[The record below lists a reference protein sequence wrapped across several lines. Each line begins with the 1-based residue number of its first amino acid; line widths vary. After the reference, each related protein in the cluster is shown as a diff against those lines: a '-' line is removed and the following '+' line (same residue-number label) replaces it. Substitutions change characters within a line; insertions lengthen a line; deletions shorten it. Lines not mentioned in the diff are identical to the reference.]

1 MAARKKEPQAAAT
14 TEQLRP
20 ERPQQ
25 PPFFMEGRT
34 LEKTFTE
41 LEHEGKACLYELLRA
56 AVGKM
61 PRTFFSEKRRSWNG
75 DLNDERKDLLNGFLR
90 DGGTAVYGSTFL
102 RAKAR
107 WDAEVRTAPPRQLS
121 EEERRYVIDVPPDP
135 STPTAPGGTIYIGAA
150 PERGSTVPLENLFT
164 YWIEEF
170 TAEVEK
176 AVEAFSENP
185 NTSAELQR
193 ITSTLR
199 SFKVGKRGKLI
210 RKPMQA
216 DAAGKDLLAKFEH
229 AKSRLAARLEEVDT
243 EHANGTVPL
252 STTPLFTWKGSP
264 AELFVLFEE
273 LVGKGWVEI
282 PKNRGK
288 RSRDQLARNIH
299 GAFQFSAGTALKVGS
314 AVNYMKKGRDGV
326 NEQRPEPRVVFALK
340 RNPDVGEEY
349 DPDKAGE

>member
-1 MAARKKEPQAAAT
+1 
-14 TEQLRP
+14 
-20 ERPQQ
+20 
-25 PPFFMEGRT
+25 MEGRT
-34 LEKTFTE
+34 LENTFVE
-41 LEHEGKACLYELLRA
+41 LEREGKACLYELLKA

-61 PRTFFSEKRRSWNG
+61 PRTFFSPDRRMWNG
-75 DLNDERKDLLNGFLR
+75 ALHNEQRDLLTRFLC
-90 DGGTAVYGSTFL
+90 DGGTAVYGSTFQ
-102 RAKAR
+102 RAKAK

-121 EEERRYVIDVPPDP
+121 EEERRYVIEVPPDP
-135 STPTAPGGTIYIGAA
+135 STPTVPGGTIYIGAA
-150 PERGSTVPLENLFT
+150 PERGTTVPLENLFT

-264 AELFVLFEE
+264 AELFVLFDE
-273 LVGKGWVEI
+273 LIGKGWIEL
-282 PKNRGK
+282 PMSRGK
-288 RSRDQLARNIH
+288 RSRDQLARTVH
-299 GAFQFSAGTALKVGS
+299 SSFAFAGGATLKAGTA
-314 AVNYMKKGRDGV
+314 VNYLKKGRDGV
-326 NEQRPEPRVVFALK
+326 NEQRPEPRVPFALK
-340 RNPDVGEEY
+340 RNPDVGAEY
-349 DPDKAGE
+349 DPDKAGQ